1 MIIDEKKLSGYTFIE
16 DAKRKEFT
24 KKLLELAREHPDY
37 PIVVLAGECASDGD
51 HCYTYCSEV
60 SVGLDRILN
69 CETPWWNEETV
80 CTDPEAFE
88 EEVNDRI
95 WDKLEEQLGR
105 EPTEEECDEA
115 VKEVLKAHEPY
126 WIDVISI
133 TGDN

>member
-60 SVGLDRILN
+60 YVGLDKILN
-69 CETPWWNEETV
+69 CETPWW
-80 CTDPEAFE
+80 D

-95 WDKLEEQLGR
+95 WDELKEQLGR

>member
-60 SVGLDRILN
+60 YVG
-69 CETPWWNEETV
+69 
-80 CTDPEAFE
+80 
-88 EEVNDRI
+88 
-95 WDKLEEQLGR
+95 LGR